1 MTVGGFR
8 FEIPFEEWWL
18 ASDNRPCVQTTPPA
32 FMGVLLG
39 DVFFR
44 ALVVQFDLTHPTI
57 PVRLN
62 TTNTARHAE
71 CSAHKDG
78 LARSPIQRLDSRAPL
93 QSSKGVTML
102 INPQRRPMRLL
113 A

>member
-1 MTVGGFR
+1 VGGFR

-18 ASDNRPCVQTTPPA
+18 DTDDRPCIQTSPPA

-57 PVRLN
+57 PVDPPPHLSLLFPIEVPRICLRL
-62 TTNTARHAE
+62 TGTRIP
-71 CSAHKDG
+71 G
-78 LARSPIQRLDSRAPL
+78 R
-93 QSSKGVTML
+93 
-102 INPQRRPMRLL
+102 
-113 A
+113 